1 MDVRGNEALRPRRRQ
16 ELEVI
21 ASAFRQTLGLIPG
34 KIAGVWLFERL
45 DELVIQHGRREI
57 RVDYKV
63 AELAWGVE
71 ACSCFNVATGKIDV
85 VLSPATYA
93 ALHAGEPRALFTL
106 CHECGHLVLHTE
118 ELITRATDGV
128 DPSLNRQK
136 THPIYRDTEW
146 QSDWFA
152 GAFIAPVADIIAL
165 HDRIGFL
172 TASDVAR
179 SFGLSKRAAAV
190 RLHNVAKL
198 VPEGRLQILSEL

>member
-16 ELEVI
+16 ELEAL
-21 ASAFRQTLGLIPG
+21 ASAFRAVLGLAPG
-34 KIAGVWLFERL
+34 KITGIWLFERL

-57 RVDYKV
+57 PVDYKV
-63 AELAWGVE
+63 AELEWGVE
-71 ACSCFNVATGKIDV
+71 ACSCFNVETGRIDV

-93 ALHAGEPRALFTL
+93 ALRAGDPRALFTL

-118 ELITRATDGV
+118 ELITRATVGFS
-128 DPSLNRQK
+128 PSLNRQK

-146 QSDWFA
+146 QSDWFS
-152 GAFIAPVADIIAL
+152 GAFIAPAADLITV

-172 TASDVAR
+172 TSSDVSR

-190 RLHNVAKL
+190 RLRNVAKL
-198 VPEGRLQILSEL
+198 VPEGRLRVLSEL